1 MKLLCLPIEIMY
13 LYIYNMKNKYIKLTI
28 SIFLILTLVIF
39 LFQLF
44 KTKEFFEEN
53 NDKNMIPK
61 KIWTFWNGEIPNV
74 VNKCINTWKKYNPE
88 YKITLL
94 NKENLS
100 QYLPELDISNMK
112 NIDSDARL
120 SDIIRLN
127 ILAKE
132 GGIWSDA
139 SIICLQP
146 FDWINDL
153 HNKEDSEFVGYYIDS
168 FTIPQYKDKSP
179 VIESWFFACVP
190 QSKFVCDWRDEFSKI
205 TKFNSINDYLND
217 LKSQSVNFQNIAMPN
232 YLTIHIS
239 AQKVLQGNKKYKLS
253 LVKAEDDAFKYLTQN
268 GWDSKKAIKN
278 LVDCTNEP
286 IKSTS
291 SCSFLQGKIIKLRGD
306 ERKEID
312 RIDSP
317 LDFFNKI

>member
-1 MKLLCLPIEIMY
+1 
-13 LYIYNMKNKYIKLTI
+13 MKNKYLKLTI

-100 QYLPELDISNMK
+100 QYLPDLDISNMK

-139 SIICLQP
+139 SIICLKP

-153 HNKEDSEFVGYYIDS
+153 HNKEDSEFVGFYIDS

-205 TKFNSINDYLND
+205 TNFNSINDYLND

-253 LVKAEDDAFKYLTQN
+253 LIKAEDDAFKYLTLN

-278 LVDCTNEP
+278 LVDCTNES

-291 SCSFLQGKIIKLRGD
+291 SCSFLKGKIIKLRGD
-306 ERKEID
+306 DRKELD
-312 RIDSP
+312 RIDTP
-317 LDFFNKI
+317 LDFFNKF

>member
-1 MKLLCLPIEIMY
+1 
-13 LYIYNMKNKYIKLTI
+13 MKNKYIKLTI

>member
-1 MKLLCLPIEIMY
+1 
-13 LYIYNMKNKYIKLTI
+13 MKNKYIKLTI

-61 KIWTFWNGEIPNV
+61 KIWTFWNGEIPDV
-74 VNKCINTWKKYNPE
+74 VNKCIKTWKKYNPE
-88 YKITLL
+88 YKITIL

-139 SIICLQP
+139 SIICLKP

-153 HNKEDSEFVGYYIDS
+153 HNKEDSEFVGFYIDS

-312 RIDSP
+312 SIDTP

>member
-1 MKLLCLPIEIMY
+1 
-13 LYIYNMKNKYIKLTI
+13 MKNKYIKLTI
-28 SIFLILTLVIF
+28 IMFLILVLVIF
-39 LFQLF
+39 LFQYF
-44 KTKEFFEEN
+44 KIKEFFEEN
-53 NDKNMIPK
+53 NDKNIIPK
-61 KIWTFWNGEIPNV
+61 KIWTFWNGEIPDV
-74 VNKCINTWKKYNPE
+74 VNKCIKTWKKYNPE
-88 YKITLL
+88 YKITIL

-139 SIICLQP
+139 SIICLKP
-146 FDWINDL
+146 FEWINDL
-153 HNKEDSEFVGYYIDS
+153 HNKEGSEFVGFYIDS
-168 FTIPQYKDKSP
+168 FTIQQYKDKSP

-217 LKSQSVNFQNIAMPN
+217 LKSQSVNFQNLAMPK

-239 AQKVLQGNKKYKLS
+239 AQKVLQSDKKYKLS
-253 LVKAEDDAFKYLTQN
+253 LIKAEDDAFKYLTQN
-268 GWDSKKAIKN
+268 GWDSKKAVKN
-278 LVDCTNEP
+278 LVDCTNEST
-286 IKSTS
+286 KSNS
-291 SCSFLQGKIIKLRGD
+291 SCSFLQGKIIKLRGA

-312 RIDSP
+312 SIDTP
-317 LDFFNKI
+317 IDFFNKF

>member
-1 MKLLCLPIEIMY
+1 MQ
-13 LYIYNMKNKYIKLTI
+13 NKYIKLTI
-28 SIFLILTLVIF
+28 IMFLILVLVIF
-39 LFQLF
+39 LFQHF
-44 KTKEFFEEN
+44 KIKEYFEEN
-53 NDKNMIPK
+53 NDKNVIPK

-74 VNKCINTWKKYNPE
+74 VYKCINTWKKYNPE

-139 SIICLQP
+139 SIICLKP

-153 HNKEDSEFVGYYIDS
+153 HNNEGSEFVGYYIDS
-168 FTIPQYKDKSP
+168 FTLPQYKEKSP

-190 QSKFVCDWRDEFSKI
+190 QSKFVCDWRDEFTKI

-217 LKSQSVNFQNIAMPN
+217 LKSQSVNFQNIAIPH
-232 YLTIHIS
+232 YLTIHLS
-239 AQKVLQGNKKYKLS
+239 AQKVLQSDKKYKLS

-268 GWDSKKAIKN
+268 GWDSKKAIQN
-278 LVDCTNEP
+278 LVDCNNKS
-286 IKSTS
+286 IKTCS

-312 RIDSP
+312 RIDTP
-317 LDFFNKI
+317 LDFFNNF

>member
-1 MKLLCLPIEIMY
+1 
-13 LYIYNMKNKYIKLTI
+13 MKNKYIKLTI
-28 SIFLILTLVIF
+28 IMLSILVVVIF
-39 LFQLF
+39 SFQYF
-44 KTKEFFEEN
+44 KIKEFFEEN
-53 NDKNMIPK
+53 NDKNIIPK
-61 KIWTFWNGEIPNV
+61 KIWTFWNGEIPDV
-74 VNKCINTWKKYNPE
+74 VNKCIKTWKKYNPE
-88 YKITLL
+88 YKITIL

-100 QYLPELDISNMK
+100 QYLPEIDISNMK

-139 SIICLQP
+139 SIICLKS
-146 FDWINDL
+146 FDWINDF
-153 HNKEDSEFVGYYIDS
+153 HNKENSEFVGFYIDS

-205 TKFNSINDYLND
+205 TKYNNINDYLNN
-217 LKSQSVNFQNIAMPN
+217 LKSQSVNFQNISMPN

-239 AQKVLQGNKKYKLS
+239 AQKVLQSDKKYKLS
-253 LVKAEDDAFKYLTQN
+253 LIKAEDDAFKYLTQN
-268 GWDSKKAIKN
+268 DWDSKKAIKN
-278 LVDCTNEP
+278 ILDCNNDVSKT
-286 IKSTS
+286 TS
-291 SCSFLQGKIIKLRGD
+291 SCSFLNGKIIKLRGD

-312 RIDSP
+312 RIDIP
-317 LDFFNKI
+317 HDFFNKF

>member
-1 MKLLCLPIEIMY
+1 
-13 LYIYNMKNKYIKLTI
+13 
-28 SIFLILTLVIF
+28 
-39 LFQLF
+39 
-44 KTKEFFEEN
+44 
-53 NDKNMIPK
+53 
-61 KIWTFWNGEIPNV
+61 
-74 VNKCINTWKKYNPE
+74 
-88 YKITLL
+88 
-94 NKENLS
+94 
-100 QYLPELDISNMK
+100 MK

-168 FTIPQYKDKSP
+168 FTIPEFKEKSP

-286 IKSTS
+286 IKSNS

-312 RIDSP
+312 SIDTP

>member
-1 MKLLCLPIEIMY
+1 
-13 LYIYNMKNKYIKLTI
+13 MKNKYIKLTI

-286 IKSTS
+286 IKSNS

-312 RIDSP
+312 SIDTP